1 MRAER
6 SVNDLQPIRLS
17 SGGVV
22 VLGAG
27 ACGLT
32 AAWYLA
38 KNGIEVDVIEV
49 EPEVG
54 GHASTIKI
62 GPELYADLAPHA
74 FHIKKSEVT
83 SLVEE
88 LMGPAL
94 RRIRSDTQMRING
107 KNFDFPLN
115 VPNLLSGM
123 NPFIS
128 TRIVFDYLTAN
139 LKSKF
144 FDVPER
150 SFADWCT
157 KRFGKKLS
165 DLCFLNYT
173 KKVWGRSPSELS
185 SALAKQKLVKLNLKD
200 LFVKLIGFGGQE
212 QPVYFREFYYPEQ
225 GIGQLWTTL
234 ANDIKRQGGRIH
246 LEFRAAHVEPKEGRV
261 TALHVRN
268 DTMKNFLD
276 RTWIVST
283 VPITALVEMLK
294 PLVPPTVQTAANKLR
309 FRSLI
314 LLYVVVRKERVLK
327 PQWIYFLDNEF
338 TFNRVSDQKAMS
350 EKMLPL
356 GRTALCMEKNC
367 DFNDNVWNTAPEEHF
382 AKAMEELEQAK
393 LISRD
398 EVDGY
403 NIAKIRNAYPVFD
416 LEFQNNLSTVMQYF
430 AGVENLLTVGRPGL
444 YLNNDMHDSMEMGL
458 MAARYVLDC
467 IGRDKTS
474 GRWYEQISTY
484 KDAKEW

>member
-1 MRAER
+1 
-6 SVNDLQPIRLS
+6 
-17 SGGVV
+17 

-32 AAWYLA
+32 AAWHLA
-38 KNGIEVDVIEV
+38 KNGIEVDVIEA
-49 EPEVG
+49 EPLVVGG

-62 GPELYADLAPHA
+62 GDELYADLAPHA
-74 FHIKKSEVT
+74 FHIKKSEGT

-94 RRIRSDTQMRING
+94 RRVRSDTQMRIKG
-107 KNFDFPLN
+107 RNFDFHLN
-115 VPNLLSGM
+115 VPNLLRGL

-128 TRIVFDYLTAN
+128 TRIVFDCLIAN
-139 LKSKF
+139 LKSKI

-157 KRFGKKLS
+157 KRFGRTLS

-173 KKVWGRSPSELS
+173 EKVWGRSPSELS

-212 QPVYFREFYYPEQ
+212 QPVYFRKFYYPEQ
-225 GIGQLWTTL
+225 GIGQLWNAL
-234 ANDIKRQGGRIH
+234 ANDIKRQVDRIH
-246 LEFRAAHVEPKEGRV
+246 LEFRAAHVEPKERRV
-261 TALHVRN
+261 AALHVRN
-268 DTMKNFLD
+268 DTMKNSLD
-276 RTWIVST
+276 TSWIVST
-283 VPITALVEMLK
+283 VPITTLVEMVRSV
-294 PLVPPTVQTAANKLR
+294 VPRTVQTAANSLR

-314 LLYVVVRKERVLK
+314 LLYVIIRKERVLK

-338 TFNRVSDQKAMS
+338 TFNRVSDQKTMS
-350 EKMLPL
+350 EKMLPP
-356 GRTALCMEKNC
+356 GRTILCMEKNC
-367 DFNDNVWNTAPEEHF
+367 DFNDDVWNTTPEEHLT
-382 AKAMEELEQAK
+382 KALEELEQAK

-416 LEFQNNLSTVMQYF
+416 LGFQNNLSAVMQYF
-430 AGVENLLTVGRPGL
+430 EGVENLLTVGRPGL

-458 MAARYVLDC
+458 MAARHVLEC

-474 GRWYEQISTY
+474 RRWYEQISAY